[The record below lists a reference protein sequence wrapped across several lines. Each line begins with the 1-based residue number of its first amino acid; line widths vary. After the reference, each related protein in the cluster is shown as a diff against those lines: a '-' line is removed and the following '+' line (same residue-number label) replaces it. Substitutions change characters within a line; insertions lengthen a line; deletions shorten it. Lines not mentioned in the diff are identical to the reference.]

1 MLRRPPSFR
10 NLEIYQHLSCTD
22 LRQGD
27 SKSKSQKV
35 GAWIID
41 KVSTWAQIPTRPGIS

>member
-10 NLEIYQHLSCTD
+10 SLEIYQHLSCTD

-27 SKSKSQKV
+27 SKSKSQKS
-35 GAWIID
+35 ID
-41 KVSTWAQIPTRPGIS
+41 FFLLYL